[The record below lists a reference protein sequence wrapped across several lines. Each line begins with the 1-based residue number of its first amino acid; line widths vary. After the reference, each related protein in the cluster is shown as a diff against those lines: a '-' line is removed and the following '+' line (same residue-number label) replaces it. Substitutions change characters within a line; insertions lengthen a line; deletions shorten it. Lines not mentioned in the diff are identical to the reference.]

1 MARKNVKAMF
11 ISLIFALIAVIATV
25 FGGFYYLIHI
35 ITKYYKDPNFDIAIE
50 KTTSEEGFCLT
61 DIIQETPLTFKALG
75 DFYTDACVSII
86 VEVEHVGAWLGS
98 GVCVASKGY
107 EYAENKTL
115 DSGSF
120 IVTNYHVISEIYE
133 QKATRYTINVY
144 PNDYTNTERYGET
157 LPYDGTVLW
166 YDTYLDSAIIYVKEN
181 IDWVRMTDRSI
192 DCELDNMLKD
202 KEPAFAIG
210 TPKEIENQNTV
221 TRGSIVNSDLN
232 YSYTVT
238 EDKSSPFEVSEKLSN
253 VYEYLIPI
261 QIHIEGGNSG
271 GGLFDKN
278 GYLIG
283 QPTLGTLNDE
293 RSPNYAIPIYPVTLV
308 LDDIIYSIEVENRIP
323 KLYSL
328 DYLGIATIDNEESK
342 VMQTCFTG
350 QVKYYYGK
358 NYLSLEL
365 IYDNETGLKVLDGN
379 EAYKFEKG
387 DIISSVKVAGKT
399 FEIDCRND
407 LIFAILKCRKGDV
420 IQFNIKDKPEVLV
433 ELA

>member
-1 MARKNVKAMF
+1 MARKNVKTMF
-11 ISLIFALIAVIATV
+11 GSLIFALIVVIAAI

-35 ITKYYKDPNFDIAIE
+35 VATHYKDPNLEIVRE
-50 KTTSEEGFCLT
+50 KTASEEGFCLT
-61 DIIQETPLTFKALG
+61 DVIQETNLTFYSLG
-75 DFYTDACVSII
+75 EFYTEACVSII

-133 QKATRYTINVY
+133 QNATRYTINVY
-144 PNDYTNTERYGET
+144 PNEYQNEERYGET
-157 LPYDGTVLW
+157 LPYEGTVLW
-166 YDTYLDSAIIYVKEN
+166 FDTYLDSAIIYVKEN
-181 IDWVRMTDRSI
+181 IDWVRMKDRSI
-192 DCELDNMLKD
+192 DCDAEEALKD
-202 KEPAFAIG
+202 EPAFAIG
-210 TPKEIENQNTV
+210 SPEKLENQNTV
-221 TRGSIVNSDLN
+221 TRGSIVSSELN

-238 EDKSSPFEVSEKLSN
+238 TEETAFFEENEILSN

-261 QIHIEGGNSG
+261 QIHIQGGNSG
-271 GGLFDKN
+271 GGLFDRE

-283 QPTLGTLNDE
+283 QPTLGTSSEDGAV
-293 RSPNYAIPIYPVTLV
+293 NYAIPIYPVTLV
-308 LDDIIYSIEVENRIP
+308 LDDIIYTIEVENSSL

-328 DYLGIATIDNEESK
+328 DYLDIETIDYYESD

-358 NYLSLEL
+358 NYLSSEL
-365 IYDNETGLKVLDGN
+365 IYKSDTGLKVLDGN
-379 EAYKFEKG
+379 ELFGFEKG
-387 DIISSVKVAGKT
+387 DVISSVKISGKT
-399 FEIDCRND
+399 SEITCRND
-407 LIFAILKCRKGDV
+407 LIFSILKCRKGDV